1 MYFIVQVDHQ
11 IMEISIIFVRDA
23 NFVLVKFTFDIFFL
37 IFHRIELVVRFQSSV
52 IFLHF
57 DLWNIL
63 AF

>member
-1 MYFIVQVDHQ
+1 
-11 IMEISIIFVRDA
+11 MEISIIFVRDA

-63 AF
+63 AFWHWHGIN